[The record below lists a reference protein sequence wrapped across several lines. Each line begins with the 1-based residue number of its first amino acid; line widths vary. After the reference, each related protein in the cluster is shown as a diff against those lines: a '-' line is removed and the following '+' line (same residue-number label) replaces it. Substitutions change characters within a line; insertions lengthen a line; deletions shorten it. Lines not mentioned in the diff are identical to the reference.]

1 MQSENRFFD
10 DLAKLVNGA
19 AGTVAGM
26 TREFE
31 SNARERAKEWIG
43 GVDFVSRE
51 EFDAVKAMAAAA
63 REEVEL
69 LKARLDALNARVAA
83 EGRRLDTRRKIILG
97 GLLIDAASKDQR
109 FAGIVSELTH
119 RISRDQDKKP
129 FEGWSL
135 PGEDR

>member
-19 AGTVAGM
+19 AGTVAGV

-31 SNARERAKEWIG
+31 SNAREKAKEWIG
-43 GVDFVSRE
+43 GFDFVTRE

-69 LKARLDALNARVAA
+69 LKARIDAL
-83 EGRRLDTRRKIILG
+83 EGKSPEVLKSSIRPSKG
-97 GLLIDAASKDQR
+97 ASESDAGPA
-109 FAGIVSELTH
+109 
-119 RISRDQDKKP
+119 
-129 FEGWSL
+129 
-135 PGEDR
+135 